1 MILTPK
7 NSYIRRREMN
17 AVLDCLVEDFSN
29 NGFYRTQFL
38 KQAKE
43 IFSFEYGVALRSPC
57 TALNYA
63 LQCCDIHAG
72 DMVGI
77 PALADAWVMHVLE
90 ALGVK
95 PVWID
100 ADETSAV
107 ISQNSLGEAMKQGIK
122 ALYYKHP
129 WGILHEPSLFEGI
142 TIPIIEDISCAFGAW
157 SVEKIDEQETEAKNT
172 ENSNEDIETIPKTAR
187 FAGTFGTFI
196 LIGLEPGDYF
206 TAGGGMLLYAK
217 SRREA
222 QVLKNFADKL
232 PDEVMLGDMNAALA
246 VSQFAEK
253 NRMQKR
259 RQELADLFKQSL
271 GRSHHKSLIQTA
283 EGCSSN
289 AGCVVLAT
297 GSVKD
302 IVQYAKKKEVETM
315 PAFANSC
322 VLKGFVPD
330 DCCPVAK
337 TLAFRAIAFPLYP
350 GINKT
355 QAGKIAKVL
364 ATMP

>member
-7 NSYIRRREMN
+7 NSYIRRRDMN
-17 AVLDCLVEDFSN
+17 AVLDCLVEDFSKS
-29 NGFYRTQFL
+29 GFYRTQFL
-38 KQAKE
+38 KLAKE
-43 IFSFEYGVALRSPC
+43 VLDFEYGIVLRSPC
-57 TALNYA
+57 AALYYA
-63 LQCCDIHAG
+63 LQCCDIQAG
-72 DMVGI
+72 DAVGI
-77 PALADAWVMHVLE
+77 PALADTWVMHALE
-90 ALGVK
+90 TLAIK

-107 ISQNSLGEAMKQGIK
+107 ITQNSLNLALKQGIK
-122 ALYYKHP
+122 AVYYKHP
-129 WGILHEPSLFEGI
+129 WGILHKPSLFEGI
-142 TIPIIEDISCAFGAW
+142 TVPVIEDISSAFGAW
-157 SVEKIDEQETEAKNT
+157 SMEKSEEQENDVQDS
-172 ENSNEDIETIPKTAR
+172 ENNAQLETIPKTAR
-187 FAGTFGTFI
+187 FAGTFGTFV
-196 LIGLEPGDYF
+196 LVGLESGDYF
-206 TAGGGMLLYAK
+206 TAGGGMLLYAR
-217 SRREA
+217 SRRDA
-222 QVLKNFADKL
+222 HVLKNFSDKL

-246 VSQFAEK
+246 VAQFSER

-259 RQELADLFKQSL
+259 RQELAELYMQSL
-271 GRSHHKSLIQTA
+271 GRSHHKCLVQTA

-289 AGCVVLAT
+289 AGCIVLAS

-322 VLKGFVPD
+322 VLNGFVPED
-330 DCCPVAK
+330 SCPIAK
-337 TLAFRAIAFPLYP
+337 TLAYRAIAFPLYP

>member
-43 IFSFEYGVALRSPC
+43 IFSFEHGIALRSPI
-57 TALNYA
+57 TALQFA

-72 DMVGI
+72 DAVGI
-77 PALADAWVMHVLE
+77 PALADAWVVHALE
-90 ALGVK
+90 SLGVR

-107 ISQNSLGEAMKQGIK
+107 IAQDSLAEAIKQGIK
-122 ALYYKHP
+122 ALYYRHP
-129 WGILHEPSLFEGI
+129 WGILHEPSLFEG
-142 TIPIIEDISCAFGAW
+142 TTVPIIEDISSAYGAW
-157 SVEKIDEQETEAKNT
+157 STEKIDEQETEAQDA
-172 ENSNEDIETIPKTAR
+172 EDNAQVEAIPKTAR
-187 FAGTFGTFI
+187 FAGTFGTFV
-196 LIGLEPGDYF
+196 LLGLEPGDYF

-217 SRREA
+217 SRRDA
-222 QVLKNFADKL
+222 QVLKNFSDKL
-232 PDEVMLGDMNAALA
+232 PEEVMLSDMNAALA
-246 VSQFAEK
+246 VAQFAER

-259 RQELADLFKQSL
+259 RQELADLYMQSL
-271 GRSHHKSLIQTA
+271 GRSHHKCLVQTA

-289 AGCVVLAT
+289 AGCIVLAS

-322 VLKGFVPD
+322 MLKGFVPED
-330 DCCPVAK
+330 SCPTAK
-337 TLAFRAIAFPLYP
+337 TLAYRAIAFPLYP